1 MPVQF
6 RDYYETL
13 GVPKT
18 ASDEEIR
25 SAFRKLARKH
35 HPDVAKD
42 KKAAEEKFKEINE
55 AYEVLGDPEKR
66 KKYDQLGADWNRPG
80 GFQPPP
86 GWQWE
91 AQQPGG
97 GFYQWGGDGGGVQF
111 EFGGTGFSDFFEAFF
126 GGGRGRSAFGG
137 FGGRQATAE
146 RGADVEADIMV
157 TLEEALRGST
167 RTVSLRRAGSNK
179 VENYQVKIP
188 RGVHEGQ
195 RIRLR
200 GQGEAGV
207 RGGKSGDLFLR
218 VRLAR
223 HPDFAVEGSDLI
235 HEVKIEPWRAVL
247 GSELVVPALEGSVR
261 LKVPPGTQGG
271 QRFRLRER
279 GLPGVSGKRG
289 DLYVDVQINVPKKLT
304 ERECERGI
312 VFGGSGNGEATVANK
327 VHSVRCALCWSE
339 ESARLSRQHNDA
351 NVLSIGQRLIPEDL
365 ALNIVRIWL
374 ETGFDGGR
382 HERRVAMLNAM

>member
-18 ASDEEIR
+18 ATDDEIR
-25 SAFRKLARKH
+25 SAFRKLARKY

-55 AYEVLGDPEKR
+55 AYEVLGDSEKR

-86 GWQWE
+86 GWQQWE
-91 AQQPGG
+91 GQQPGG
-97 GFYQWGGDGGGVQF
+97 GFYQWGGDGGRVQF

-137 FGGRQATAE
+137 FSGRQATAE

-157 TLEEALRGST
+157 TLEEALQGST

-200 GQGEAGV
+200 GQGEAGA

-289 DLYVDVQINVPKKLT
+289 DLYVDVQINVPKSFT
-304 ERECERGI
+304 SCP
-312 VFGGSGNGEATVANK
+312 
-327 VHSVRCALCWSE
+327 SE
-339 ESARLSRQHNDA
+339 LSSSFTFS
-351 NVLSIGQRLIPEDL
+351 LY
-365 ALNIVRIWL
+365 
-374 ETGFDGGR
+374 
-382 HERRVAMLNAM
+382 

>member
-18 ASDEEIR
+18 VTEDEIR
-25 SAFRKLARKH
+25 SAFRKLARKY

-86 GWQWE
+86 DWQWQG
-91 AQQPGG
+91 QQPGG

-111 EFGGTGFSDFFEAFF
+111 EFDGTGFSDFFEAFF

-137 FGGRQATAE
+137 FGQRQRTAE
-146 RGADVEADIMV
+146 RGSDVEADIMV
-157 TLEEALRGST
+157 TLEEALDGAT
-167 RTVSLRRAGSNK
+167 RQVSLRRAGSK
-179 VENYQVKIP
+179 KIETYQVKIP
-188 RGVHEGQ
+188 RGVRKGQ
-195 RIRLR
+195 RIRLA
-200 GQGEAGV
+200 GQGEAGE

-223 HPDFAVEGSDLI
+223 HPDYSVEGNDLV
-235 HEVKIEPWRAVL
+235 HEVKIAPWQAVL
-247 GSELVVPALEGSVR
+247 GDQLILPTLEGSAR
-261 LKVPPGTQGG
+261 LKLPPGTQGG
-271 QRFRLRER
+271 QRFRLRGR
-279 GLPGVSGKRG
+279 GLPGVSGQRG
-289 DLYVDVQINVPKKLT
+289 DLYVVMQISVPKKLS
-304 ERECERGI
+304 EREREIWEQLAQLHGREK
-312 VFGGSGNGEATVANK
+312 SG
-327 VHSVRCALCWSE
+327 
-339 ESARLSRQHNDA
+339 
-351 NVLSIGQRLIPEDL
+351 
-365 ALNIVRIWL
+365 
-374 ETGFDGGR
+374 
-382 HERRVAMLNAM
+382 

>member
-1 MPVQF
+1 MAVQF

-13 GVPKT
+13 DVPKT
-18 ASDEEIR
+18 ATEDEIR

-55 AYEVLGDPEKR
+55 AYEVLSDPEKR

-91 AQQPGG
+91 AQQPGD
-97 GFYQWGGDGGGVQF
+97 GFYQSGGDGRGVQF

-157 TLEEALRGST
+157 TLEEASHGST

-195 RIRLR
+195 RIRLA
-200 GQGEAGV
+200 GQGEVGV

-218 VRLAR
+218 VRLAK
-223 HPDFAVEGSDLI
+223 HPDFSVEGSSLI
-235 HEVKIEPWRAVL
+235 KEVKIEPWGAAL
-247 GSELVVPALEGSVR
+247 GSELLVPTLEGNVR
-261 LKVPPGTQGG
+261 LKIPPGTQGG

-279 GLPGVSGKRG
+279 GLPSASGARG
-289 DLYVDVQINVPKKLT
+289 NLYVDVQISVPKKLS
-304 ERECERGI
+304 EREKEIWRELAKLH
-312 VFGGSGNGEATVANK
+312 GG
-327 VHSVRCALCWSE
+327 
-339 ESARLSRQHNDA
+339 
-351 NVLSIGQRLIPEDL
+351 
-365 ALNIVRIWL
+365 
-374 ETGFDGGR
+374 
-382 HERRVAMLNAM
+382 

>member
-1 MPVQF
+1 MAK
-6 RDYYETL
+6 RDYYQVL
-13 GVPKT
+13 GVARG
-18 ASDEEIR
+18 ASDKDIR
-25 SAFRKLARKH
+25 NAYRKLARKF
-35 HPDVAKD
+35 HPDLNPND
-42 KKAAEEKFKEINE
+42 KAFEAKFKELSE
-55 AYEVLGDPEKR
+55 AYEVLADPGKR
-66 KKYDQLGADWNRPG
+66 KKYDQLGADWNQPG

-86 GWQWE
+86 QWGP
-91 AQQPGG
+91 QPTEGG
-97 GFYQWGGDGGGVQF
+97 YYQWGGDGGGGVQF

-157 TLEEALRGST
+157 TLEEALNGST

-188 RGVHEGQ
+188 RGVREGQ
-195 RIRLR
+195 RIRLA
-200 GQGEAGV
+200 GQGEAGA

-223 HPDFAVEGSDLI
+223 HPDFSVEGSDLI

-247 GSELVVPALEGSVR
+247 GGELLIPTLEGKVR
-261 LKVPPGTQGG
+261 LKIPPGTQGG

-289 DLYVDVQINVPKKLT
+289 DLYVEVQINLPKKLS
-304 ERECERGI
+304 EREREI
-312 VFGGSGNGEATVANK
+312 WTELAKLHGG
-327 VHSVRCALCWSE
+327 
-339 ESARLSRQHNDA
+339 
-351 NVLSIGQRLIPEDL
+351 
-365 ALNIVRIWL
+365 
-374 ETGFDGGR
+374 
-382 HERRVAMLNAM
+382 